1 MNIIYSKTVIKQIL
15 QLIVI
20 CVFFIIDLVHS
31 GTEKTG
37 HNLFQ
42 YFCSPANIRY
52 FGWGGS
58 YNFMRTSGKIYWTGH
73 DRDKN
78 MLLTIPVQYGHEH
91 DLNYQIN
98 LSCMCIVKWKYT
110 GEILTFVF
118 YFSLQRLLLQ
128 WTTFFLPAVTPV
140 SV

>member
-1 MNIIYSKTVIKQIL
+1 MCL
-15 QLIVI
+15 
-20 CVFFIIDLVHS
+20 FFIIDLVHS

-37 HNLFQ
+37 HNPFQ

-91 DLNYQIN
+91 DLDYQIN

-118 YFSLQRLLLQ
+118 LLLAA
-128 WTTFFLPAVTPV
+128 TFTVAVNYFLPPSCYTCIGVIKRHLVTGK
-140 SV
+140 